1 MKCTAI
7 VLSAGKGKRMG
18 ADRAKQYLD
27 LCGRPVLYYCLK
39 AFQDSFIDEIIIVA
53 SGEDHDY
60 IREEIVEKYGLTKVI
75 KIVEGG
81 AERYDSVL
89 CGLREMNRGDGSY
102 GSNVNRGD
110 GSCGSNVNH
119 GDGSY
124 GTYEDILTDFSDA
137 AIPAGHAES
146 AGSHALSNISSYVFI
161 HDGARPFIDNEILNR
176 AYETVKKYGTAIV
189 AVPSKDT
196 VKIVDSE
203 GITLDTPDRSTVWLM
218 QTPQVFA
225 YEPILEAYEK
235 MDAYKKSEAAGPRD
249 KDMAD
254 IMITDDAM
262 VMEHFGS
269 LPVHVSE
276 GSYRNI
282 KITTPEDMLIAGA
295 FILG

>member
-1 MKCTAI
+1 MNMKCTAI

-18 ADRAKQYLD
+18 TDRAKQYLD
-27 LCGRPVLYYCLK
+27 LHGRPVLYYCLK

-60 IREEIVEKYGLTKVI
+60 IREEIVEKYGLTKVVG
-75 KIVEGG
+75 IVEGG

-89 CGLREMNRGDGSY
+89 CGLRAAGGDGL
-102 GSNVNRGD
+102 
-110 GSCGSNVNH
+110 CH

-137 AIPAGHAES
+137 AIPAG
-146 AGSHALSNISSYVFI
+146 ISGYVFI
-161 HDGARPFIDNEILNR
+161 HDGARPFIDNEILKR

-203 GITLDTPDRSTVWLM
+203 GITIDTPDRRAVWLM

-235 MDAYKKSEAAGPRD
+235 MDEYKKSESAGPHD
-249 KDMAD
+249 KDKSGV
-254 IMITDDAM
+254 MITDDAM

-282 KITTPEDMLIAGA
+282 KITTPEDMLIAEA
-295 FILG
+295 FVSK

>member
-39 AFQDSFIDEIIIVA
+39 AFQDSFVDEIIIVA

-60 IREEIVEKYGLTKVI
+60 IREEIVEKYGLTKVL

-89 CGLREMNRGDGSY
+89 CGLREMNRGDGS
-102 GSNVNRGD
+102 
-110 GSCGSNVNH
+110 CGSNVNH
-119 GDGSY
+119 GDGSC

-137 AIPAGHAES
+137 EIPAGHAES

-203 GITLDTPDRSTVWLM
+203 GITVDTPDRSTVWLM

-225 YEPILEAYEK
+225 FEPILEAYEK
-235 MDAYKKSEAAGPRD
+235 MDEYKKSEASGLND
-249 KDMAD
+249 KDKAGV
-254 IMITDDAM
+254 MITDDAM

-269 LPVHVSE
+269 LAVHVSE